1 MAGIGQIEATD
12 FVIRPCRID
21 DCGAIHQLN
30 RDVLGYSF
38 PLDATEQKIRRALA
52 SGRDFIAVAEC
63 ENRVIGYIHAVD
75 YDVLYAPPYK
85 DILALAVSIEHQRSG
100 VGRGLLDAVERWAGE
115 SGAAGIRLVSGS
127 YRIGAHEFYKKCGYI
142 CSKEQYNF
150 KKMIMSD
157 GKTES

>member
-1 MAGIGQIEATD
+1 MAGIGQNKTTD

-38 PLDATEQKIRRALA
+38 PPDATEQKIRRALA

-100 VGRGLLDAVERWAGE
+100 VGRGLLDAVERWARE
-115 SGAAGIRLVSGS
+115 SGAQGIRLVSAS
-127 YRIGAHEFYKKCGYI
+127 ARTGAHAFYKKCGFH

>member
-1 MAGIGQIEATD
+1 MAGIGQIVTIY

-21 DCGAIHQLN
+21 GCGAIHRFN

-38 PLDATEQKIRRALA
+38 PLDATEQKIRQALA

-75 YDVLYAPPYK
+75 YDVLYAPPHK
-85 DILALAVSIEHQRSG
+85 DILVLAVSIEHQRSG
-100 VGRGLLDAVERWAGE
+100 VGRALLDAVERWVRE
-115 SGAAGIRLVSGS
+115 SGAAGIRLVSS
-127 YRIGAHEFYKKCGYI
+127 SSRTEAHEFYKKCGYI

-150 KKMIMSD
+150 KKMIL
-157 GKTES
+157 

>member
-21 DCGAIHQLN
+21 DCGALHRLN

-38 PLDATEQKIRRALA
+38 PPDATEQKIRRALA

-85 DILALAVSIEHQRSG
+85 DILALAVSIEHQCSG
-100 VGRGLLDAVERWAGE
+100 VGRALLDAVERWARE
-115 SGAAGIRLVSGS
+115 SGAQGIRLVSAAA
-127 YRIGAHEFYKKCGYI
+127 RTGAHEFYKRCGYRY
-142 CSKEQYNF
+142 SKAQYNL
-150 KKMIMSD
+150 KKTILSD
-157 GKTES
+157 

>member
-12 FVIRPCRID
+12 FVLRPCRID
-21 DCGAIHQLN
+21 DCGAIHRLN
-30 RDVLGYSF
+30 RDVLGYDF
-38 PLDATEQKIRRALA
+38 PPDATEQKIRRALA

-100 VGRGLLDAVERWAGE
+100 VGRALLDAVERWAGE
-115 SGAAGIRLVSGS
+115 SGAQGIRLVCRNEHRQMMYFLFFCSHRALLILENSRSKGRGS
-127 YRIGAHEFYKKCGYI
+127 V
-142 CSKEQYNF
+142 S
-150 KKMIMSD
+150 S
-157 GKTES
+157 